1 MDVAGDDWIL
11 STGRDAMDDS
21 IRLLVTGLGELDDP
35 RQAAKVTYPLSEM
48 ALVTVAAIVADCDG
62 WDDVAEFGRDRLEW
76 LQQFLPFE
84 QGIPSHDTFA
94 RVFSVVDVESLEA
107 CVSDWV
113 AVTFMQ
119 RAGDSCDAD
128 GSESETREV
137 VAVDGKTM
145 RRSHDRARNESPL
158 HVVSA
163 WASTAGVSL
172 GQTAVAEKSNEITA
186 IPALVRLLSLT
197 HCIVTID
204 AMGCQKEIARVL
216 RAAQADYV
224 LAVKGNQPSL
234 QQAVIQFFEQM
245 EQHESAGVEFQHRE
259 TLDEQRSRRER
270 RLYWTVS
277 ARAALTE
284 QDDWTDLQ
292 TIGMVISE
300 RTVNDRTSREVR
312 YYISSLENDVTEFS
326 RAVRAHWS
334 IENSLHWR
342 LDVVFREDE
351 SRMRIG
357 HSARVFTLFRKVA
370 INLLNHETS
379 RKQSLRS
386 KRKRA
391 ARNTEYL
398 LKVLTSV

>member
-1 MDVAGDDWIL
+1 MDVTSDEWIL
-11 STGRDAMDDS
+11 TTGRDAMDDA
-21 IRLLVTGLGELDDP
+21 IRVLVTGLSELDDP
-35 RQAAKVTYPLSEM
+35 RQAAKVIYPLPEL

-62 WDDVAEFGRDRLEW
+62 WDDVAEFGRDRLDW

-84 QGIPSHDTFA
+84 HGVPSHDTFA
-94 RVFSVVDVESLEA
+94 RVFSVVDVESLEV
-107 CVSDWV
+107 CVSRWV
-113 AVTFMQ
+113 AETFM
-119 RAGDSCDAD
+119 RDTAASPDSDQA
-128 GSESETREV
+128 TTAPREV
-137 VAVDGKTM
+137 VGVDGKTM
-145 RRSHDRARNESPL
+145 RRSHDRARDESPL

-172 GQTAVAEKSNEITA
+172 GQVAVAEKSNEITA
-186 IPALVRLLSLT
+186 IPALVRLLCLT

-216 RAAQADYV
+216 REAEADYV
-224 LAVKGNQPSL
+224 LAVKGNQPNL
-234 QQAVIQFFEQM
+234 QQAVIQFFDAM
-245 EQHESAGVEFQHRE
+245 EQHESDGVEFQHHE
-259 TLDEQRSRRER
+259 TLDEKRGRRER
-270 RLYWTVS
+270 RLYWT
-277 ARAALTE
+277 APAPAAVTE
-284 QDDWTDLQ
+284 TGDWTDLL

-300 RTVNDRTSREVR
+300 RTINDDTSREVR
-312 YYISSLENDVTEFS
+312 YYISSLENDVGEFS

-370 INLLNHETS
+370 INLLNRETT
-379 RKQSLRS
+379 RQQSLRS
-386 KRKRA
+386 KRKKA
-391 ARNTEYL
+391 ARNTDYL